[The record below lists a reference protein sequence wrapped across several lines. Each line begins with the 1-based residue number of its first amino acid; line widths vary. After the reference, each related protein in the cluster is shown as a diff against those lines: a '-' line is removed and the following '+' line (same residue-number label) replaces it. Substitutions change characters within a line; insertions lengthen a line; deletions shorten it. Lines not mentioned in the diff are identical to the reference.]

1 MINVFPFFLFSKFC
15 PNGITNI
22 TASKGV
28 IAYPES
34 GTYGINETKCWRI
47 EVPEGYRG
55 IYWTFSRQATLCCS
69 FLHEPLLKHNG
80 DILGH
85 GRENIEPP
93 PPSPSNCKLYWRLY
107 LARLA
112 VSWRRLSVLNLSTL
126 PASFFF
132 VLAQLFTSRT
142 FSPASHSTDYFTII
156 PWVRVGDEIVDKK
169 RGT

>member
-1 MINVFPFFLFSKFC
+1 MINVFPFFLFSTVC

-80 DILGH
+80 DILLDMGVK
-85 GRENIEPP
+85 I
-93 PPSPSNCKLYWRLY
+93 
-107 LARLA
+107 
-112 VSWRRLSVLNLSTL
+112 LNLPRQAPQIANYIDVYTW
-126 PASFFF
+126 PASQY
-132 VLAQLFTSRT
+132 L
-142 FSPASHSTDYFTII
+142 D
-156 PWVRVGDEIVDKK
+156 G
-169 RGT
+169 G